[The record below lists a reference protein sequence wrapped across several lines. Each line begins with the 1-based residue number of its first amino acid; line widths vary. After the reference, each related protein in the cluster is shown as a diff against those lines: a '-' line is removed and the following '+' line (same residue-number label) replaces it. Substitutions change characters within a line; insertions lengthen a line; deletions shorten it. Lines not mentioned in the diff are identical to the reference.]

1 MTVSNPIG
9 CVYIVSTPIGNLED
23 LSPRALRVLREA
35 ALIACEDTRRTGRL
49 CAHFKISTPRM
60 SLHAHNEA
68 RRLPNLL
75 DRIEAGADIALVS
88 DAGTPLLSDP
98 GARLV
103 RAAIE
108 RGLPV
113 VPIPGPSA
121 ILAGLVASGLAT
133 RPFTFVG
140 FLPRKG
146 RARADW
152 LARLGTFPGTIVL
165 FEAPGRVRATLGDL
179 FKALGPRQVAVAREL
194 TKRFEEVSRGRLGQ
208 IDLREPRGEV
218 TLVVEG
224 EDPVTDKPLTEKDE
238 HALLSR
244 LLDEGHS
251 TRDAAREL
259 ARRHGI
265 SRSDAYRRVLA
276 FTRSGR
282 PQEGSPET
290 R

>member
-1 MTVSNPIG
+1 MTVSNTVG

-23 LSPRALRVLREA
+23 LSPRALRVLREVT
-35 ALIACEDTRRTGRL
+35 LIACEDTRRTGRL
-49 CAHFKISTPRM
+49 CAHFEIRTPRM
-60 SLHAHNEA
+60 SLHAHNEP
-68 RRLPNLL
+68 RRLPGLL
-75 DRIEAGADIALVS
+75 DRIEAGAEIALVS
-88 DAGTPLLSDP
+88 DSGTPLLSDP
-98 GARLV
+98 GGRLV

-121 ILAGLVASGLAT
+121 ILAGLVASGMAT

-152 LARLGTFPGTIVL
+152 LARLRTFPGTIVL
-165 FEAPGRVRATLGDL
+165 FEAPGRVQATLGDL
-179 FKALGPRQVAVAREL
+179 FKVLGPRQVAVAREL
-194 TKRFEEVSRGRLGQ
+194 TKRFEEVARGRLGQ
-208 IDLREPRGEV
+208 IDLPEPRGEV

-224 EDPVTDKPLTEKDE
+224 DDPVADASLTEKDE

-244 LLDEGHS
+244 LVDEGHS
-251 TRDAAREL
+251 VRDAAREL
-259 ARRHGI
+259 AELHGI

-276 FTRSGR
+276 FTRSADLQKR
-282 PQEGSPET
+282 NPET
-290 R
+290 P